1 MRGYLTFTLVVLCL
15 VSIVLAWFSVERLND
30 FKAYHQV
37 IAEESTRDIATEIAR
52 YVDEKKRTV
61 RLFVDEHT
69 RVINELAE
77 SPEDDRAGETLEQH
91 LVGYFPDYFGFTIT
105 DAKGRPFIEDFDG
118 FVGDVCL
125 NDIKEYIDIGVQKT
139 RIHPNPFVYHFDV
152 MARFTHAGE
161 ERIFFVSFRADDLGS
176 LIKNA
181 QTHGHQ
187 LMLVY
192 PAGGQLI
199 EVTSDGARI
208 NWMRDDYRLS
218 EEEQSRILARQA
230 VQGAGWDSLNLRLPG
245 LYEDYRRQ
253 LTRESLVIFLL
264 FMTIGFSM
272 LIYINR
278 EENLRRDAE
287 HDKAEFL
294 SGISRD
300 IRPPLEGLEAS
311 LAALKGSAA
320 GSLDADARALTDSA
334 ITHCQQLELL
344 TRDLLEF
351 ENMKSGKLVFDRQ
364 PVELTALLGRC
375 ADRVDAQAYGFRL
388 AIGQVPTGIM
398 VLADAERICQAIC
411 RLLAGSEAQAG
422 ATIALELE
430 ARVRDDMVR
439 ISLDERDVDK
449 SSGLQQGLL
458 GRLVQKGRREAR
470 LPEDQGP
477 GMSVVCYIMERHG
490 GSLGFVMDPHRG
502 PRFYFELPLY
512 REA

>member
-1 MRGYLTFTLVVLCL
+1 MRGYLTFTLLVLCL
-15 VSIVLAWFSVERLND
+15 VSIVLAWFSVQRLDD
-30 FKAYHQV
+30 FKAYHRA
-37 IAEESTRDIATEIAR
+37 IAEESTQDIAHEVAR
-52 YVDEKKRTV
+52 YVDEKKRLV
-61 RLFVDEHT
+61 GLFADEYADLIHS
-69 RVINELAE
+69 LAR
-77 SPEDDRAGETLEQH
+77 SPDNGLVKTLEQR
-91 LVGYFPDYFGFTIT
+91 LAAYFPDYFGFTIT
-105 DAKGRPFIEDFDG
+105 DPQGRPFLEDFEG

-125 NDIKEYIDIGVQKT
+125 ADIADYVETGIQNT

-152 MARFTHAGE
+152 MTRTRRADE
-161 ERIFFVSFRADDLGS
+161 EVIFFVSFHADILGG
-176 LIKNA
+176 LVKNA
-181 QTHGHQ
+181 QTPGHR
-187 LMLVY
+187 LLLAY
-192 PAGGQLI
+192 PPGEELI

-218 EEEQSRILARQA
+218 EDEQSRILARQA
-230 VQGAGWDSLNLRLPG
+230 VQGTGWDALNLRLPG

-294 SGISRD
+294 SGLSRD
-300 IRPPLEGLEAS
+300 MRTPIEGLEGA
-311 LAALKGSAA
+311 LAALKGSAG
-320 GSLDADARALTDSA
+320 GSLDADAMALTDSA
-334 ITHCQQLELL
+334 ISHCQQLELL

-364 PVELTALLGRC
+364 PLELAALMDRC
-375 ADRVDAQAYGFRL
+375 ADRVDAQACGVRL
-388 AIGQVPTGIM
+388 AIGQVPRGVK
-398 VLADAERICQAIC
+398 VLADAERISQAIC
-411 RLLAGSEAQAG
+411 RLLAGSETRAG
-422 ATIALELE
+422 ETITLELE
-430 ARVRDDMVR
+430 ARARDDMVR
-439 ISLDERDVDK
+439 ISLDEPDVDK

-458 GRLVQKGRREAR
+458 GRLFQKGRREAR

-477 GMSVVCYIMERHG
+477 GMSVVRYIMERHG

>member
-1 MRGYLTFTLVVLCL
+1 MRGYLTFMLLVLCL
-15 VSIVLAWFSVERLND
+15 VSIVLAWFSVQRLDD
-30 FKAYHQV
+30 FKAYHQA
-37 IAEESTRDIATEIAR
+37 IAEESTQDIAHEVAR
-52 YVDEKKRTV
+52 YVDEKKRLV
-61 RLFVDEHT
+61 RLFADEYADLIHSLT
-69 RVINELAE
+69 R
-77 SPEDDRAGETLEQH
+77 SPDNGLVKTLEQR
-91 LVGYFPDYFGFTIT
+91 LAAYFPDYFGYTIT
-105 DAKGRPFIEDFDG
+105 DPQGRPFLEDFEG

-125 NDIKEYIDIGVQKT
+125 ADITHYAETGVQNA
-139 RIHPNPFVYHFDV
+139 RIHPNAFVYHFDV
-152 MARFTHAGE
+152 MTRLSQAAE
-161 ERIFFVSFRADDLGS
+161 EMIFFVSFHADILGG
-176 LIKNA
+176 LVKNA
-181 QTHGHQ
+181 QTPGHQ

-192 PAGGQLI
+192 PEGGQLI

-208 NWMRDDYRLS
+208 KWMRDDYRLS
-218 EEEQSRILARQA
+218 DEEQSRILARQA
-230 VQGAGWDSLNLRLPG
+230 VQGTGWDALNLRLPG

-294 SGISRD
+294 SGLSRD
-300 IRPPLEGLEAS
+300 MRTPIDGLEAA
-311 LAALKGSAA
+311 LAALKESAT
-320 GSLDADARALTDSA
+320 GGLDADAMALTDAA
-334 ITHCQQLELL
+334 ITHCRQLELL

-364 PVELTALLGRC
+364 PVELAALLRRC
-375 ADRVDAQAYGFRL
+375 ADRVDARACGVRL
-388 AIGQVPTGIM
+388 AIGQVPTGVK
-398 VLADAERICQAIC
+398 VLADAERISQAIC
-411 RLLAGSEAQAG
+411 RLLAGSETRDG
-422 ATIALELE
+422 ESIALELE

-439 ISLDERDVDK
+439 ISLDESDVEK

-477 GMSVVCYIMERHG
+477 GMSVVRYIMERHG
-490 GSLGFVMDPHRG
+490 GSLGFVMDPRRG